1 MRRRGGIPPLVTVLV
16 TIASIVA
23 ASLVAWFMFATS
35 RSATQQPLLEVTDA
49 YTDGTNLVF
58 TVRNL
63 GTQSVNLGSF
73 TVSCAN
79 PGSTASVALTP
90 QGCSPSTADPGKSVA
105 CRATV
110 SSGALQDGAS
120 CVVTFSGTGTSHGF
134 KVVRP

>member
-1 MRRRGGIPPLVTVLV
+1 MGRRGGVPPIVTVLV
-16 TIASIVA
+16 TISAIVA
-23 ASLVAWFMFATS
+23 ASLVAWFMFATA
-35 RSATQQPLLEVTDA
+35 RSAAQQPLLEVTEA

-58 TVRNL
+58 TVRNV

-73 TVSCAN
+73 TVSCTN
-79 PGSTASVALTP
+79 PGSTTPVALTS
-90 QGCSPSTADPGKSVA
+90 QGCSPSTADPGRSVA

-134 KVVRP
+134 KVVKP